1 MQNNQK
7 NRKKRTIIWEVPSFV
22 RGEKPQITRKKQHV
36 TYFGRY
42 FFCLRFCVFLCT
54 YSIYSFIGAAFSN
67 DCFPF
72 YIIILQLFFLRLVP
86 SPKSA
91 FESPDYTPETNM
103 EPEHIHIKRRNI
115 YKPQFFGFHVV
126 SFQDCKSPKHWI
138 SGFIAFDLSSKT
150 ATTTGPSPQVP
161 FGANQSV
168 TSQGCKGGETMA
180 KTIAGV
186 FHKHPKV
193 EQHTVDGSEI
203 RHSPVEVDPSS
214 LSHHLQ
220 GTIHPTGGCLRFLPS
235 TVS

>member
-1 MQNNQK
+1 
-7 NRKKRTIIWEVPSFV
+7 
-22 RGEKPQITRKKQHV
+22 
-36 TYFGRY
+36 
-42 FFCLRFCVFLCT
+42 
-54 YSIYSFIGAAFSN
+54 
-67 DCFPF
+67 
-72 YIIILQLFFLRLVP
+72 
-86 SPKSA
+86 
-91 FESPDYTPETNM
+91 M
-103 EPEHIHIKRRNI
+103 EPEHIPIKRRNI
-115 YKPQFFGFHVV
+115 YKPQFFGFHV

-203 RHSPVEVDPSS
+203 RHSPVEVDTSS